1 VLRGWWSR
9 LSSWKWFPAVA
20 IGAVV
25 LAVAIVA
32 AVLLSGGTSSSSA
45 AGTTS
50 ASGTTTTASD
60 PAVMDLQRVMTHLG
74 YYSGP
79 IDGVYGSATTAAV
92 TAMQKALGVTAD
104 GVYGPAT
111 ATALKGK
118 GKDTVVQIQ
127 TELTKYGYYSGPIDG
142 HYGPATTDAVKKL
155 QTDLGVTADGLV
167 GAETVAA
174 FNNAVAD
181 GTLKPSAT
189 TTTTTTAATT
199 TTTTTTTSTTAAATT
214 TTK

>member
-1 VLRGWWSR
+1 M
-9 LSSWKWFPAVA
+9 VA

-25 LAVAIVA
+25 LVVAVVA
-32 AVLLSGGTSSSSA
+32 AVLLSGGTSSSSG

-50 ASGTTTTASD
+50 ASGMTTTATD
-60 PAVMDLQRVMTHLG
+60 PAVMDLQRLMTRLG

-111 ATALKGK
+111 ATALRGK

-127 TELTKYGYYSGPIDG
+127 TELARYGYYSGPIDG
-142 HYGPATTDAVKKL
+142 HYGPATTAAVKQL
-155 QTDLGVTADGLV
+155 QTDLGVTADGFV

-174 FNNAVAD
+174 FNKAVAD
-181 GTLKPSAT
+181 GTLKPT
-189 TTTTTTAATT
+189 TTTTTTATTTAATT
-199 TTTTTTTSTTAAATT
+199 TTTTSATT
-214 TTK
+214 TTDTTTVGTTTTK